1 MKLKIFNYETV
12 TSTNDEAM
20 TLIKEK
26 NKKRGYVHAIK
37 QTKGRGT
44 HGKSWI
50 SSKGNLF
57 SSIFFPLEKNYPT
70 FSEFSII
77 NPVLISEIIKHFCKK
92 QIVNLK
98 FPNDI
103 FVNKKKICG
112 ILQEVVTSKDKK
124 FIIIGIG
131 LNITSN
137 PSLNGKYKATNIFFE
152 TLKKP
157 NINEIINLIILTYE
171 DFFKNIESYEFN
183 YFKKKSNFMAIS

>member
-1 MKLKIFNYETV
+1 MKLKIFNFEAV
-12 TSTNDEAM
+12 TSTNDKAIA
-20 TLIKEK
+20 LIKEK
-26 NKKRGYVHAIK
+26 NKKKGYVNAIR

-44 HGKSWI
+44 HGKNWI
-50 SSKGNLF
+50 SNKGNLF

-70 FSEFSII
+70 FDEFSII
-77 NPVLISEIIKHFCKK
+77 NPVLISEVIKFFCKK

-112 ILQEVVTSKDKK
+112 ILQEVITSKNKR
-124 FIIIGIG
+124 FIVIGIG
-131 LNITSN
+131 LNIISS
-137 PSLNGKYKATNIFFE
+137 PSLNEKYKATNIFFE

-157 NINEIINLIILTYE
+157 HINEIINLIILSYE

-183 YFKKKSNFMAIS
+183 YFKKKSNLMATN

>member
-1 MKLKIFNYETV
+1 MKLKIVNFEKV
-12 TSTNDEAM
+12 SSTNDVAID
-20 TLIKEK
+20 LIKKK
-26 NKKRGYVHAIK
+26 NKKIGFVCSK
-37 QTKGRGT
+37 SQTKGRGT
-44 HGKSWI
+44 YGKKWI
-50 SSKGNLF
+50 SQKGNLF
-57 SSIFFPLEKNYPT
+57 VTIFFQIKKKYPP
-70 FSEFSII
+70 FSEFAII
-77 NPVLISEIIKHFCKK
+77 NSILISNVIKKYCKN
-92 QIVNLK
+92 ISLK
-98 FPNDI
+98 YPNDI